1 MAVRLDD
8 AAVTRGER
16 PRLAK
21 AEPASVP
28 AGADPRALADDLADD
43 LAEELAGT
51 PAGEPSEGLADDL
64 AELPPGDLADE
75 PAAEPGVNVDE
86 LLAYPQLL
94 HHLPTP
100 LAREAGDALLARLAR
115 LEPGTAQHSYVR
127 GLLVELNLPMVR
139 HAAGR
144 YRRRGEPVEDIVQ
157 VGTIGLIKA
166 IDRYEADRG
175 SSFMAYAMP
184 TIIGEIKRF
193 FRDTSW
199 SVRVPRRLRE
209 LRTELLRATDELT
222 ATLGRTPTPRELA
235 ERIGI
240 TEEEVVEGLDAC
252 TVYTATS
259 LDETAYGDAEG
270 QETVG
275 DRLGAEDH
283 ELDLV
288 EYREALRPL
297 LAELP
302 GRERAI
308 LVMRFY
314 GNLTQAQ
321 IGERV
326 GISQMHVSRLL
337 ARTLAS
343 LRERLMVPG

>member
-1 MAVRLDD
+1 MAVRLTD
-8 AAVTRGER
+8 
-16 PRLAK
+16 
-21 AEPASVP
+21 
-28 AGADPRALADDLADD
+28 ADPGVDPSADPVDPDAK
-43 LAEELAGT
+43 
-51 PAGEPSEGLADDL
+51 PV
-64 AELPPGDLADE
+64 PGAADE
-75 PAAEPGVNVDE
+75 PPAESPAESGTLNIDE

-94 HHLPTP
+94 NHLPTP
-100 LAREAGDALLARLAR
+100 LAREAGDGLLARLAT

-166 IDRYEADRG
+166 IDRYEAERG

-240 TEEEVVEGLDAC
+240 SEEEVVEGLDAC

-343 LRERLMVPG
+343 LRERLMVAG

>member
-1 MAVRLDD
+1 MAVRLEYD
-8 AAVTRGER
+8 AAVARRGKR
-16 PRLAK
+16 PA
-21 AEPASVP
+21 AVATEPASVP
-28 AGADPRALADDLADD
+28 AADHSADPAAH
-43 LAEELAGT
+43 
-51 PAGEPSEGLADDL
+51 
-64 AELPPGDLADE
+64 
-75 PAAEPGVNVDE
+75 PAATAAAAAPTVAATVVPPAPADQLSPVRTGSTLDIDE

-94 HHLPTP
+94 NHLPTP
-100 LAREAGDALLARLAR
+100 LAREAGDGLLARLAT

-343 LRERLMVPG
+343 LRERLMVPN

>member
-1 MAVRLDD
+1 MAVRLEYD
-8 AAVTRGER
+8 AAVARRGKR
-16 PRLAK
+16 PA
-21 AEPASVP
+21 AVATEPASVP
-28 AGADPRALADDLADD
+28 AADHSADPAAH
-43 LAEELAGT
+43 
-51 PAGEPSEGLADDL
+51 
-64 AELPPGDLADE
+64 
-75 PAAEPGVNVDE
+75 PAATAAAAAPSVAATVVPPAPADQLSPVRTGSTLDIDE

-94 HHLPTP
+94 NHLPTP
-100 LAREAGDALLARLAR
+100 LAREAGDGLLARLAT

-343 LRERLMVPG
+343 LRERLMVPN

>member
-1 MAVRLDD
+1 MAVRLDTPD
-8 AAVTRGER
+8 TT
-16 PRLAK
+16 
-21 AEPASVP
+21 AEPRA
-28 AGADPRALADDLADD
+28 AGAPPPPPP
-43 LAEELAGT
+43 T
-51 PAGEPSEGLADDL
+51 P
-64 AELPPGDLADE
+64 
-75 PAAEPGVNVDE
+75 PAAQPPPPPPPSPPPTVDIDE
-86 LLAYPQLL
+86 LLAHP
-94 HHLPTP
+94 HMVTRLPTP
-100 LAREAGDALLARLAR
+100 MARAAGDLMLARLATMD
-115 LEPGTAQHSYVR
+115 PGTVEHSYLR

-222 ATLGRTPTPRELA
+222 AMHGRTPTPRELS
-235 ERIGI
+235 ERLCI
-240 TEEEVVEGLDAC
+240 TEEEVLEGLDAC

-259 LDETAYGDAEG
+259 LDETAYGDADG

-275 DRLGAEDH
+275 DRLGSEDH
-283 ELDLV
+283 ALDLV

-302 GRERAI
+302 QRERAI

-321 IGERV
+321 IGERI

-343 LRERLMVPG
+343 LRERLMIPG

>member
-1 MAVRLDD
+1 MAVRLEYD
-8 AAVTRGER
+8 AAVARGK
-16 PRLAK
+16 RLSAV
-21 AEPASVP
+21 ATEPASVP
-28 AGADPRALADDLADD
+28 AADRPADSGEHS
-43 LAEELAGT
+43 AEH
-51 PAGEPSEGLADDL
+51 PVVH
-64 AELPPGDLADE
+64 ADE
-75 PAAEPGVNVDE
+75 PSDDEEPGPVTSAVNIDE

-94 HHLPTP
+94 NHLPTP
-100 LAREAGDALLARLAR
+100 LAREAGDALLARLAT
-115 LEPGTAQHSYVR
+115 LEPGTADHSYVR

-343 LRERLMVPG
+343 LRERLMVPS